1 MNCTEQSNSIPR
13 TKLNSYYRK
22 EEMLAWGS
30 ANVIASLSEE
40 PTEGRENI
48 VSIADVQIG

>member
-1 MNCTEQSNSIPR
+1 
-13 TKLNSYYRK
+13 
-22 EEMLAWGS
+22 MLAWDS

-48 VSIADVQIG
+48 VNVLIVGIGYIKKLTAVID